1 MIKKKKK
8 KTSVKDL
15 PELVL
20 NFASAHERLQN
31 FSVLEGKKIRRDM
44 TIESKADI

>member
-8 KTSVKDL
+8 SVKDL

-20 NFASAHERLQN
+20 NFVSAHERLQN
-31 FSVLEGKKIRRDM
+31 FSVLEGKTIRRDM
-44 TIESKADI
+44 TIKSKVDI